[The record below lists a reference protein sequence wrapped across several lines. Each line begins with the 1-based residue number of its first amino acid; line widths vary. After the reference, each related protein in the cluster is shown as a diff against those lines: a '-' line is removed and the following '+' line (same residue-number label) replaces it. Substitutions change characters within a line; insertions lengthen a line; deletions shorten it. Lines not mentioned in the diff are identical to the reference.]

1 MDTGVDFCQDS
12 PPVRVY
18 SNKNHYDL
26 ELAISNLALLI
37 PCLEFENFLAQIPSF
52 EVF

>member
-26 ELAISNLALLI
+26 EYGIDELI
-37 PCLEFENFLAQIPSF
+37 KTINIIQLRENK
-52 EVF
+52 VRRT